1 MRQGTRWIVAPA
13 AGLMLLIGGIGVA
26 SAMNEGDRSATES
39 TTAATVADNHGTRSG
54 LDDPADR
61 GTRSGVDEGAGDDR
75 GTRSGLDDP
84 AGDDRGTRSGLDDP
98 AGDDRGTSSR
108 RDDAN
113 LAAGTAAQR
122 ARAAALAAV
131 PGASV
136 REIEHETEAAGAV
149 YHVELIQRDGTKMEV
164 DLDAN
169 FHPVKVERSGDDN

>member
-26 SAMNEGDRSATES
+26 SAMNEGDRSATVS
-39 TTAATVADNHGTRSG
+39 TTAATVADNH
-54 LDDPADR
+54 
-61 GTRSGVDEGAGDDR
+61 

-98 AGDDRGTSSR
+98 AGDDRGSSSR
-108 RDDAN
+108 RGDAN
-113 LAAGTAAQR
+113 LTGTPTQR

-131 PGASV
+131 PRASV

-149 YHVELIQRDGTKMEV
+149 YHVELIQRDGTKIEV

-169 FHPVKVERSGDDN
+169 FHTVKVERSGDDN

>member
-54 LDDPADR
+54 LDDPAGDDR

-84 AGDDRGTRSGLDDP
+84 AGDDRS
-98 AGDDRGTSSR
+98 ASSE
-108 RDDAN
+108 RDGAN
-113 LAAGTAAQR
+113 LSGTPAQR
-122 ARAAALAAV
+122 ARAAALSAV